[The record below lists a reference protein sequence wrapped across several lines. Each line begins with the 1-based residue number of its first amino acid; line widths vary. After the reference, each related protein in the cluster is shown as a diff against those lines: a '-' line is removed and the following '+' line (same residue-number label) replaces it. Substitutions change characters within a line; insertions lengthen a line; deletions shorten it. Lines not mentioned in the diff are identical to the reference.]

1 MSHKLSRF
9 LSWLLISILLIAI
22 VPWSILAA
30 PPSQP
35 AVTCVE
41 TYTVQADDWL
51 SKISAKFLGNAL
63 AYPTLVIATNQQHV
77 HDSTFAQIIN
87 PDIIDVG
94 WKICVPS
101 AEEAQALLLSSAAM
115 GGEVMVTDALERTL
129 ILPQKP
135 QRFVIAG
142 RAFALLADAFYMFP
156 EAGQRLTGIERRNQS
171 ENDFLPLIDPAYDD
185 KTFLESNAGPEQIAP
200 LKPDV
205 VLLKS
210 FMAGKLGQPL
220 EQLGIPVVYVDLE
233 NPEQY
238 SRDIAILG
246 QLLSNP
252 ARAQEIV
259 DFYQQRVDRVQQAM
273 TGLTNEPK
281 PSVLLLQYSDRG
293 GEVAFS
299 VPPVAWLQTTLT
311 ELAGG
316 TPVWT
321 EAAKKGGW
329 TVVGFEQIA
338 AWNPDQIY
346 VINYFFDPVA
356 VVEQLKADPK
366 WQELKAVQNDQLFVF
381 AKDFYSWDQPDSRW
395 ILGLQW
401 LATKIQPERA
411 AEIDL
416 RQAVNEFYTQM
427 YGLDPATIEAE
438 VMPLMKGL

>member
-1 MSHKLSRF
+1 VSHKLSRF

-22 VPWSILAA
+22 VPRSILAA
-30 PPSQP
+30 PPGQS

-63 AYPTLVIATNQQHV
+63 AYPALVAATNQQHV
-77 HDSTFAQIIN
+77 QDSTFAQITN
-87 PDIIDVG
+87 PDVIEVG

-101 AEEAQALLLSSAAM
+101 AEAAQALLLSSATL
-115 GGEVMVTDALERTL
+115 GGEVMVTDVLNRTL
-129 ILPQKP
+129 IFSQKP

-142 RAFALLADAFYMFP
+142 RATTLLADAFYMFP
-156 EAGQRLTGIERRNQS
+156 EAGQRLIGVERGNQS
-171 ENDFLPLIDPAYDD
+171 ENDFLAVIDPAYDD
-185 KTFLESNAGPEQIAP
+185 KSFLESIAGPEQIAP

-210 FMAGKLGQPL
+210 FMADKLGQPL

-238 SRDIAILG
+238 NRDIAILG

-252 ARAQEIV
+252 ARAQEIL

-273 TGLTNEPK
+273 TGLTDEQK
-281 PSVLLLQYSDRG
+281 PSVLLLQHSDRG
-293 GEVAFS
+293 DEVAFS
-299 VPPVAWLQTTLT
+299 VPPAAWLQTTIT

-321 EAAKKGGW
+321 EAAEKGGW

-346 VINYFFDPVA
+346 VINYFSDPVA

-366 WQELKAVQNDQLFVF
+366 WQELKAAQNEQLFAF

-411 AEIDL
+411 AKIDL
-416 RQAVNEFYTQM
+416 RQAINEFYTQM